1 MWQNVPFGQLPH
13 FLIKSK
19 NLWRTKVRYWKL
31 QKSVLTS
38 ICEKCTCDKITQALF
53 VYTKFG
59 PKFGWICQ
67 ISSISNQILEYCTE
81 MLYLLFL
88 ELCVSVFDIHRLYCF
103 WSFFSWKNTCDKK
116 ALARR
121 HSISKSNNLI
131 QCVWSNRT
139 RGQLAVVFSTHLKSI
154 LKIMLTFSQI
164 KMFWNDVYLL
174 I

>member
-1 MWQNVPFGQLPH
+1 MWQNVLW
-13 FLIKSK
+13 LKSP
-19 NLWRTKVRYWKL
+19 LASCRTSLLRVKLRYWKL
-31 QKSVLTS
+31 QKSVLTT
-38 ICEKCTCDKITQALF
+38 ICEKWTCDKITQALF
-53 VYTKFG
+53 VYTCLSG
-59 PKFGWICQ
+59 
-67 ISSISNQILEYCTE
+67 ISNQILEYCTG
-81 MLYLLFL
+81 MLYLLFI

-131 QCVWSNRT
+131 QCVWSNST
-139 RGQLAVVFSTHLKSI
+139 RGQLAVVFSNHSKSI

-164 KMFWNDVYLL
+164 KMFLNDVHLL